1 MAATRTDKEVEQQQL
16 ESAFQAAESVILV
29 DFKGLN
35 VPAATELRRR
45 IRAAGA
51 RYRVVKNTLARRAI
65 KGSAYEPLGDLF
77 EGTTAVAYSEEDP
90 VSLAKALATFAK
102 TAPTM
107 KVKAAIV
114 QGRSFTPAE
123 VADLAALPAKPE
135 LYAQL
140 LSVLHAPLVQVVTVL
155 NAIPRDF
162 MTVLTQIE
170 KKKSD

>member
-1 MAATRTDKEVEQQQL
+1 
-16 ESAFQAAESVILV
+16 
-29 DFKGLN
+29 
-35 VPAATELRRR
+35 
-45 IRAAGA
+45 
-51 RYRVVKNTLARRAI
+51 
-65 KGSAYEPLGDLF
+65 
-77 EGTTAVAYSEEDP
+77 
-90 VSLAKALATFAK
+90 
-102 TAPTM
+102 M